1 MWQAAEAFI
10 RNVPELKELHAAAI
24 TYMQSLMQVSH
35 KRDLNPFYEDIPV
48 GLKKGVCKG
57 IPRSENG
64 RGLFAGILATKNG
77 VR

>member
-1 MWQAAEAFI
+1 MMKMQFFSADYHYDLPGNKPVWQAAEAFI

-48 GLKKGVCKG
+48 GLK
-57 IPRSENG
+57 R
-64 RGLFAGILATKNG
+64 RM
-77 VR
+77 